1 MEIRLQRVKKRS
13 DCRGSRIPGLDLL
26 KNPAQGPK
34 GFPLRQDGWRW
45 GEVVRVRTW
54 YEGRIDM
61 NADRLVLRCEEK
73 RAKKMTSGLG
83 Y

>member
-1 MEIRLQRVKKRS
+1 LLLYGDQTAEGQEEIRLQRVKNPWTGFTEES
-13 DCRGSRIPGLDLL
+13 SPG
-26 KNPAQGPK
+26 AK
-34 GFPLRQDGWRW
+34 GLSTQAGWV
-45 GEVVRVRTW
+45 EVGRVRTW

-61 NADRLVLRCEEK
+61 TADRLVLRCEEK